1 MLSGWQLAVGI
12 LIGSQIN
19 YGIGTYLRRPK
30 N

>member
-1 MLSGWQLAVGI
+1 MFSGWQLAVVI
-12 LIGSQIN
+12 LIGSQIV